1 MERNILNKN
10 KVIKEKNKGFVL
22 LYSMMLSAVLLT
34 ITLSVLNISL
44 REIKFSTSGK
54 ETNDA
59 FFAADTGAECA
70 LYYDRPDI
78 DRFVPPTNDP
88 NVPLNCSRD
97 IPLSNGSN
105 NLWNYS
111 FQITDLGSDG
121 NGCAKVQ
128 VLKDRNGPLIKTT
141 ITSKGYNNGGSSCI
155 FDDFSVERL
164 IKLTYEL

>member
-1 MERNILNKN
+1 
-10 KVIKEKNKGFVL
+10 
-22 LYSMMLSAVLLT
+22 MMLSAVLLT

-59 FFAADTGAECA
+59 FSLLILVQNVLCII
-70 LYYDRPDI
+70 RPDI

-105 NLWNYS
+105 NL
-111 FQITDLGSDG
+111 
-121 NGCAKVQ
+121 
-128 VLKDRNGPLIKTT
+128 
-141 ITSKGYNNGGSSCI
+141 
-155 FDDFSVERL
+155 
-164 IKLTYEL
+164 